1 MNEIYK
7 KMSLDNGEQR
17 ENIARNYK
25 QKLKTLLLEFIP
37 EVIFFNQRQKKKLE
51 QIITKA
57 AESEAVGTFNDSIL
71 AGEDFQTMWK
81 SQKCIRVGV

>member
-25 QKLKTLLLEFIP
+25 QKLKTLLLKFIP

-51 QIITKA
+51 QIITKV

-71 AGEDFQTMWK
+71 VGEDFQTMWK

>member
-25 QKLKTLLLEFIP
+25 QKLKTLLLEFIQ

-51 QIITKA
+51 QIITKV

-71 AGEDFQTMWK
+71 VGEDFQTMWK
-81 SQKCIRVGV
+81 SQKCIRVDV

>member
-25 QKLKTLLLEFIP
+25 EKLKNLLLEFIP

-51 QIITKA
+51 QIITKV
-57 AESEAVGTFNDSIL
+57 AESEAAGTFNDSIL
-71 AGEDFQTMWK
+71 VGEDFQTMWR
-81 SQKCIRVGV
+81 SQKCVRADV

>member
-25 QKLKTLLLEFIP
+25 EKLKNLLLEFIP

-51 QIITKA
+51 QIITKV
-57 AESEAVGTFNDSIL
+57 AESEAAGTFNDSL
-71 AGEDFQTMWK
+71 LVGEDFQTMWR
-81 SQKCIRVGV
+81 SQKCIRADV

>member
-25 QKLKTLLLEFIP
+25 EKLKNLLLEFIP

-51 QIITKA
+51 QIITKV

-71 AGEDFQTMWK
+71 VGEDFQTMWK
-81 SQKCIRVGV
+81 FQKCIRADV

>member
-51 QIITKA
+51 QIITKV

-71 AGEDFQTMWK
+71 VGEDFQTMWK

>member
-25 QKLKTLLLEFIP
+25 EKLKNLLLEFIP

-51 QIITKA
+51 QIITKV
-57 AESEAVGTFNDSIL
+57 AESEAAGTFNDSIL
-71 AGEDFQTMWK
+71 VGEDFQTMWR
-81 SQKCIRVGV
+81 SQKCIRADV

>member
-17 ENIARNYK
+17 ENTARNYK
-25 QKLKTLLLEFIP
+25 EKLKNLLLEFIP

-51 QIITKA
+51 QIITKV
-57 AESEAVGTFNDSIL
+57 AESEAAGTFNDSIL
-71 AGEDFQTMWK
+71 VGEDFQTMWR
-81 SQKCIRVGV
+81 SQKCIRADV

>member
-25 QKLKTLLLEFIP
+25 EKLKNLLLEFIP

-51 QIITKA
+51 QIITKV
-57 AESEAVGTFNDSIL
+57 AESEAAGTFNDSIL
-71 AGEDFQTMWK
+71 VGEDFQTMWR
-81 SQKCIRVGV
+81 SQNV